1 MSLYKAKYYLKHAL
15 IDLLPAALIRLIT
28 GSQLKN
34 HHLESSSDVYERV
47 DYYNKLNS
55 VVHLQHDFVQ
65 VNQFKK
71 DGGNTYYFD
80 LLKVIK
86 GFNPTLKFSYLNGD
100 IRHVPEQP
108 TFVKSRPI
116 GSDNHNSI
124 LLKLNAIRHFTFIND
139 SLSYREKKDMAV
151 WRGIGM
157 QLHRKIVLEQFYNH
171 EMCNIGRTKPLEGMP
186 YEKAP
191 MTIDEQLK
199 YKFILAI
206 EGNDVATNLKWAM
219 SSNSLV
225 IMSKPKYETWFM
237 EGRLEAGIHYAQ
249 VKDDYSD
256 LIDVMKHYLNNPKE
270 AENIISNAHSWVAQF
285 KEPKKERLISLLVAN
300 KYFEKSGQITTK
312 HEK

>member
-1 MSLYKAKYYLKHAL
+1 MSFRKFKYYLSNGLQVLVPNTLRRTLANSL
-15 IDLLPAALIRLIT
+15 IQATPLNSYIR
-28 GSQLKN
+28 
-34 HHLESSSDVYERV
+34 DRV
-47 DYYNKLNS
+47 DYYNKL
-55 VVHLQHDFVQ
+55 DTP
-65 VNQFKK
+65 FKLPESESTYVGEYK
-71 DGGNTYYFD
+71 KIGGTTYYFD
-80 LLKVIK
+80 LHKVIK

-151 WRGIGM
+151 WRGIGI
-157 QLHRKIVLEQFYNH
+157 QLHRKVVIEQFYNH
-171 EMCNIGRTKPLEGMP
+171 DMCNIGRTKPLEGMP

-191 MTIDEQLK
+191 MTIDEQIK

-237 EGRLEAGIHYAQ
+237 EGRLQKGVHYVE

-256 LIDVMKHYLNNPKE
+256 LIEKMEYYIAHPEE
-270 AENIISNAHSWVAQF
+270 AESIIKNAHIWVDQF
-285 KEPKKERLISLLVAN
+285 RDKKRERLISLLVAK
-300 KYFEKSGQITTK
+300 KYFEKSGQM
-312 HEK
+312 

>member
-1 MSLYKAKYYLKHAL
+1 MSLYKAKYYLKHVL
-15 IDLLPAALIRLIT
+15 IDLLPAALIRLFT
-28 GSQLKN
+28 DTQLKN
-34 HHLESSSDVYERV
+34 HHPKSSSDVYQRV

-55 VVHLQHDFVQ
+55 VSHLHHDFVR

-151 WRGIGM
+151 WRGIGI
-157 QLHRKIVLEQFYNH
+157 QLHRKVVIEQFYNH
-171 EMCNIGRTKPLEGMP
+171 DMCNIGQTKPKLSEP
-186 YEKAP
+186 WVKDYLS
-191 MTIDEQLK
+191 IDEQLT

-237 EGRLEAGIHYAQ
+237 EGRLQKGVHYVE

-256 LIDVMKHYLNNPKE
+256 LIEKMEYYIAHPEE
-270 AENIISNAHSWVAQF
+270 AESIIKNAHIWVDQF
-285 KEPKKERLISLLVAN
+285 RDKKRERLISLLVAK
-300 KYFEKSGQITTK
+300 KYFDKSGQM
-312 HEK
+312 